1 MERLTLINLLRR
13 PHWESYGSVGL
24 KKKCCNWP
32 RSNINGTNPQPL
44 LLTHGQVAQDCHRS
58 PAVQIHLAAVTGR
71 LLLIFNKCRAA
82 VHAEALSPCGPV
94 TPHRA
99 PTPLTLA
106 LCGFSA
112 PLGRRPSLHSR
123 HTDGRAATGVH
134 ASLFFYPAHFSGTPL
149 QNLYPPPSP
158 PPHESKA
165 AVAPKSI
172 IGPQRHIFS

>member
-1 MERLTLINLLRR
+1 MFGASDAHQSFTAPPLGKLRQC
-13 PHWESYGSVGL
+13 WF

-106 LCGFSA
+106 LCRFSA

-123 HTDGRAATGVH
+123 HTNGRAATGVH
-134 ASLFFYPAHFSGTPL
+134 ASLFSK
-149 QNLYPPPSP
+149 PSP
-158 PPHESKA
+158 PPQPRESKA